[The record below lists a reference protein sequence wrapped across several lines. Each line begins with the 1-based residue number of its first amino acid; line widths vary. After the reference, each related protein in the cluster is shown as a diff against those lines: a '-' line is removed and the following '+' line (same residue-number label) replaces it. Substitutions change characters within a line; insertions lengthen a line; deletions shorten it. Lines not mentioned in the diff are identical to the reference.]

1 MARPCAKKGGDAPPA
16 KGDGGVDEA
25 AKGGAGAEDEGKW
38 GGPKIYVG
46 FLGDNC
52 NRPYITELLKP
63 FFECKHIFISTQQRG
78 RALPPPPLLRF
89 KSNLTP

>member
-1 MARPCAKKGGDAPPA
+1 VARPCAKKGGDAPPA

-46 FLGDNC
+46 FLG
-52 NRPYITELLKP
+52 
-63 FFECKHIFISTQQRG
+63 RG
-78 RALPPPPLLRF
+78 LRYTRPLL
-89 KSNLTP
+89 SST